1 MKKEVILVKLNK
13 DPVHKFAVFIDK
25 KMIKFGRKPYQDFT
39 IHKNPTRMNLYLRR
53 HSGMGEDWTI
63 TGLKTKGFWSRWLL
77 WSKPDLQE
85 AIKFMEKKFNLDI
98 KYIDDL

>member
-13 DPVHKFAVFIDK
+13 DNVYKFAVFIDK

-39 IHKNPTRMNLYLRR
+39 ISKNPIRMNLYLRR
-53 HSGMGEDWTI
+53 HSGMNEDWTI
-63 TGLKTKGFWSRWLL
+63 KGLKTRGFWSRWLL

-85 AIKFMEKKFNLDI
+85 AIKFMEKKFNLNI
-98 KYIDDL
+98 TYIDDL